1 MSRICE
7 CSACRGEKKPEIP
20 IEARDSSEPWEPWV
34 TFPSLFDSWN
44 FESTQREN
52 HLSRSICAVIF
63 GIVFLAVFS
72 GKAFLRKDFSKK
84 ND

>member
-7 CSACRGEKKPEIP
+7 CNACRGVKKPEIS
-20 IEARDSSEPWEPWV
+20 IDARDSPEPWEP
-34 TFPSLFDSWN
+34 FPSLFDSWN

-52 HLSRSICAVIF
+52 HLCRSICAVIF

-72 GKAFLRKDFSKK
+72 GKSLLFK
-84 ND
+84 NDEF